1 MATVDVDAVIAR
13 CVQEIWDQYD
23 TDKSNALDKAET
35 RKFMEATLGEMTGVN
50 GNISDE
56 DFQQVFGEFDKNGD
70 GTISREEMGA
80 FIKKVAGL

>member
-23 TDKSNALDKAET
+23 TDKSNALDKTET
-35 RKFMEATLGEMTGVN
+35 RKFMEATLSEMTGVS

>member
-23 TDKSNALDKAET
+23 TDKSNALDKTET
-35 RKFMEATLGEMTGVN
+35 RKFMEATLGEMTGVS

-70 GTISREEMGA
+70 GTISRDEMGQ